1 MKKLFFTLTVLLMG
15 VVACSKS
22 GKDEKK
28 ETKETEIK
36 QEVNKTTEV
45 SSSSIKSESSYE
57 TQILERM
64 EAVKKEIQPALDS
77 GVTADMNNA
86 IQKLGD
92 SWEAEMKK
100 VYGLLEAKLSDSEKE
115 KLKKEQEDWKKEVEK
130 NADEATKEVEGGTIS
145 GVMGGNAWVTKTEE
159 RALELAKRYD
169 LLNNK

>member
-1 MKKLFFTLTVLLMG
+1 MKKIILTIIVLIAG
-15 VVACSKS
+15 IIGCSKS
-22 GKDEKK
+22 GQDD
-28 ETKETEIK
+28 
-36 QEVNKTTEV
+36 V
-45 SSSSIKSESSYE
+45 SESKVDNKQTVSNISENNAQNQNSNKNYE
-57 TQILERM
+57 ISL
-64 EAVKKEIQPALDS
+64 KKRIEDIQKEVQPGLDS

-86 IQKLGD
+86 VSKQEELL
-92 SWEAEMKK
+92 EAEMKK
-100 VYGLLEAKLSDSEKE
+100 VYGLLEAKLSDSEKA

>member
-1 MKKLFFTLTVLLMG
+1 MKKIILTIIVLIAG
-15 VVACSKS
+15 IIGCSKS
-22 GKDEKK
+22 GQDD
-28 ETKETEIK
+28 
-36 QEVNKTTEV
+36 V
-45 SSSSIKSESSYE
+45 SESKVDNKQTVSNISENNVQNQNSNKNYE
-57 TQILERM
+57 ISL
-64 EAVKKEIQPALDS
+64 KKRIEDIQKEVQPGLDS

-86 IQKLGD
+86 VSKQEELL
-92 SWEAEMKK
+92 EAEMKK
-100 VYGLLEAKLSDSEKE
+100 VYGLLEAKLSDSEKA